1 MIKIGVI
8 GTSPNNGHIYS
19 YSSIINGFDEY
30 KLKKLC
36 PFKNITNYLIEN
48 KNKTNFDS
56 TISVNNIF
64 TQNKILSENIASIC
78 KIENIYLN
86 KKKIIKDSDII
97 FILKNDV
104 KDNFNLAKICIEFD
118 KPFIC
123 DKLFALSFKSFANLK
138 HQKDFL
144 FFNFSPL
151 VLHKNIKY
159 LIKNRKSIRRI
170 DIYMKG
176 EMFDYFGHAFD
187 PIFHIFPNS
196 DITNVKNKSKK
207 IQLNISNILIN
218 VHFESNLNL
227 IYKVYYDNSFIEKI
241 YFDEYFNCFRMYLIH
256 FLKLFNKKK
265 SNNFDQITLKTYSL
279 LDKLIR

>member
-1 MIKIGVI
+1 MKTIGVI

-19 YSSIINGFDEY
+19 YSSIINGFDDT

-56 TISVNNIF
+56 SFKVNNIF
-64 TQNKILSENIASIC
+64 TQNKILSENISSIC

-86 KKKIIKDSDII
+86 KKKMIEDSDII
-97 FILKNDV
+97 FILKNDL
-104 KDNFNLAKICIEFD
+104 KDNFNLAKLCIELD

-123 DKLFALSFKSFANLK
+123 DKLFSLSLKSFTNLK

-159 LIKNRKSIRRI
+159 LIKNTKSIRRI
-170 DIYMKG
+170 DIFMKG

-187 PIFHIFPNS
+187 PIFHIFPDGEIIN
-196 DITNVKNKSKK
+196 IKNNSKK
-207 IQLNISNILIN
+207 IQFNINNISIN

-227 IYKVYYDNSFIEKI
+227 IYKVYYNDSFTEKI
-241 YFDEYFNCFRMYLIH
+241 SLDEYFNCFRMYLIQ
-256 FLKLFNKKK
+256 FLKLFNQKK
-265 SNNFDQITLKTYSL
+265 SNNLHQITSKTYSL
-279 LDKLIR
+279 LDKLIK